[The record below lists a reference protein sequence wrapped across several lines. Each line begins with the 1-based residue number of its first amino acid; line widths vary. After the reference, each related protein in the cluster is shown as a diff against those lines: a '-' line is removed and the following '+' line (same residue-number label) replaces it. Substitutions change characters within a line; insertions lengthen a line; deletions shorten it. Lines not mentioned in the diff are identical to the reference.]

1 MNKPCKTT
9 DQERNEEGKCVKKCA
24 PDQVRDPITKRCR
37 KINQTKKKNKITQQ
51 KPFSLNK
58 HIYFP
63 LDSEETEEIKK
74 EEIKKEE
81 IKKEEIKKEE
91 IKKEKIKK
99 NACKPDQERNEEGKC
114 VKKCLPN
121 QVRDPVT
128 KRCRKIKDGNNLNKV
143 VKKQTQKQ
151 SQNQNKTEKI
161 DDTVINALDKVELTK
176 PQAEPKKKR
185 KCMNM

>member
-63 LDSEETEEIKK
+63 LDSEET
-74 EEIKKEE
+74 EE